1 MTLKEP
7 EKSLAEESACKTR
20 YSFCHLLPPHLTC
33 KSLLVRIVR
42 HACGPVHRLELAA
55 HYQNPFP
62 RLYNSAP
69 DRVYK
74 TNPATNPRS
83 RGEVPAYMRSY
94 YAAAPEKKDD
104 D

>member
-1 MTLKEP
+1 MHRHVFLSRIP
-7 EKSLAEESACKTR
+7 LRPRLA
-20 YSFCHLLPPHLTC
+20 
-33 KSLLVRIVR
+33 
-42 HACGPVHRLELAA
+42 LAA

-62 RLYNSAP
+62 RLYNAAP

-94 YAAAPEKKDD
+94 YGAAPEKKDD